1 MADNFDLQSLCA
13 FYDRG
18 YLVPFIGS
26 GMSRPACSDWS
37 TFVTLLERQKRT
49 TGPAAGASTLIQRAL
64 FALQALR
71 QDGVNVADA
80 ISRAIYCDDAK
91 VPDQAVALASIYWP
105 LICTTNYDDIHLR
118 AKLQFLQEQGSELKL
133 PRVLGRTETDC
144 RELLRHI
151 DFPAGEAIW
160 ALQGLLG
167 PRDAGV
173 KQILGDKFDNAQF
186 VQELVV
192 GHAEYR
198 TVANRAPHFR
208 RCFAELFRTRSFL
221 FLGSGLAEPYF
232 VSLFD
237 EIIELTGPP
246 VRPHFALIPEGDTD
260 PEFMRQRY
268 HIICNTYPKD
278 AHQSVAQLLKAFSR
292 HLHGERARP
301 ALWGFRAQTQT
312 TFSGHDLT
320 DNFRVVRATMPSPSS
335 LAEGEAIA
343 ISCGRGENPT
353 ASNEMDR
360 GRGVPLCSAAG
371 QGILERKQ
379 PTHNW
384 ESDWVVRWTDP
395 KRSYGVVARELI
407 GGSRLLE
414 DQRSPEVIRT
424 SFKDF
429 LSIAQS
435 AKFRR
440 GHLQLLAAGPDRSFE
455 PWVSLVQMAR
465 AYGEWFRE
473 NGIRATDAIIAT
485 VYVVDRG
492 VIALME
498 GGYVDLARELQGTPI
513 HVNIEVIDSTRRGD
527 RYHMLVDTDKTIG
540 SLVRA
545 LRSQRK
551 PFVYAFP
558 TPTKQFSP
566 KPLDEVLNQ
575 SVREFG
581 LVSGSTLVIDFRE
594 GIKPA

>member
-1 MADNFDLQSLCA
+1 
-13 FYDRG
+13 
-18 YLVPFIGS
+18 
-26 GMSRPACSDWS
+26 
-37 TFVTLLERQKRT
+37 
-49 TGPAAGASTLIQRAL
+49 
-64 FALQALR
+64 
-71 QDGVNVADA
+71 
-80 ISRAIYCDDAK
+80 
-91 VPDQAVALASIYWP
+91 
-105 LICTTNYDDIHLR
+105 
-118 AKLQFLQEQGSELKL
+118 
-133 PRVLGRTETDC
+133 
-144 RELLRHI
+144 
-151 DFPAGEAIW
+151 
-160 ALQGLLG
+160 
-167 PRDAGV
+167 
-173 KQILGDKFDNAQF
+173 
-186 VQELVV
+186 
-192 GHAEYR
+192 
-198 TVANRAPHFR
+198 
-208 RCFAELFRTRSFL
+208 
-221 FLGSGLAEPYF
+221 
-232 VSLFD
+232 
-237 EIIELTGPP
+237 
-246 VRPHFALIPEGDTD
+246 
-260 PEFMRQRY
+260 
-268 HIICNTYPKD
+268 
-278 AHQSVAQLLKAFSR
+278 
-292 HLHGERARP
+292 
-301 ALWGFRAQTQT
+301 
-312 TFSGHDLT
+312 
-320 DNFRVVRATMPSPSS
+320 
-335 LAEGEAIA
+335 
-343 ISCGRGENPT
+343 
-353 ASNEMDR
+353 
-360 GRGVPLCSAAG
+360 
-371 QGILERKQ
+371 
-379 PTHNW
+379 
-384 ESDWVVRWTDP
+384 
-395 KRSYGVVARELI
+395 
-407 GGSRLLE
+407 
-414 DQRSPEVIRT
+414 VIRT

>member
-1 MADNFDLQSLCA
+1 MAENFDLQSLCS

-37 TFVTLLERQKRT
+37 TFVTLLEGQKRT
-49 TGPAAGASTLIQRAL
+49 SEPAAGASTLIQRAL

-80 ISRAIYCDDAK
+80 ISKAIYCDDAK
-91 VPDQAVALASIYWP
+91 LPDQAIALASVYWP
-105 LICTTNYDDIHLR
+105 LICTTNYDDIYLR
-118 AKLQFLQEQGSELKL
+118 AKLFFQERKRELKL

-160 ALQGLLG
+160 ALQGLIG
-167 PRDAGV
+167 PRDPEV
-173 KQILGDKFDNAQF
+173 MKILGTKFDKAQF
-186 VQELVV
+186 EQELVV

-278 AHQSVAQLLKAFSR
+278 AHQTVTEWLKAFSR

-320 DNFRVVRATMPSPSS
+320 DNFRVVRASMPSPSA

-343 ISCGRGENPT
+343 ISCGRGENPD
-353 ASNEMDR
+353 AKNEIDR
-360 GRGVPLCSAAG
+360 RRGVPLCSDAG
-371 QGILERKQ
+371 RRILERKDLT
-379 PTHNW
+379 PDW
-384 ESDWVVRWTDP
+384 GSDWVVRWTDP
-395 KRSYGVVARELI
+395 KRSYGVVARELNT
-407 GGSRLLE
+407 GSRLLE

-429 LSIAQS
+429 LSIARS
-435 AKFRR
+435 AKIRKA
-440 GHLQLLAAGPDRSFE
+440 HLQLLAAGPERSFE
-455 PWVSLVQMAR
+455 PWISLVQMAR

-473 NGIRATDAIIAT
+473 NDIGAKDAIIAT

-540 SLVRA
+540 SLVGVLRA
-545 LRSQRK
+545 QRK

-566 KPLDEVLNQ
+566 KPLDEISKL

-581 LVSGSTLVIDFRE
+581 LVSGSTLVVDFRE
-594 GIKPA
+594 GIRPA